1 MTRNCFIASTPIPIN
16 LAPASCSKF
25 TLYRLTRVK
34 AYSCY
39 CLPSSLLFTYPQYYY
54 CYFLPSFPTIA
65 IAYKKD
71 YCLPAFALLLLFP
84 TLISSPAL
92 DYLQPLV
99 EQREETVDLTRTQ
112 QYRTY

>member
-71 YCLPAFALLLLFP
+71 YCLPAFALLLLCYFRP
-84 TLISSPAL
+84 SFQAL
-92 DYLQPLV
+92 PSTIYSHWWN
-99 EQREETVDLTRTQ
+99 REKKP
-112 QYRTY
+112 